1 MASALLAGLNEA
13 QEAAVRHESGPL
25 LILAGAGT
33 GKTRTITRRVAWLV
47 DECRVPSSRMLA
59 ITFTNKAAAEM
70 RSRIAEWV
78 PDARMWVGTFHATCA
93 RMLRMDPE
101 PVGRSSDFTI
111 FDQDDKRKLLRNL
124 IKDAGMDPQVF
135 RPARFEGLISGWKH
149 RRIVPAGAAQ
159 EAELRGLEEQRAA
172 QVYAAYEQALAR
184 SDALDFD
191 DLLWKGLLL
200 LQQDAHERWT
210 GRFEHVLVDEYQDTN
225 EIQYEFVRRLAA
237 RTRNL
242 AVCGDPDQSIY
253 SWRGADVRNI
263 LRFDEDFPDA
273 AVIKLERNYRSVGNV
288 LKAAQAVI
296 RRNRARKEKE
306 LWTEREA
313 GPPLGLAEAP
323 DEEIEANVAAMQM
336 ARWIAAGTSPREV
349 AVFYRTNACSRALE
363 AACTRLRIPY
373 QVVGGLGFFE
383 RREIKDLLAYAR
395 LAANPRDDAACARA
409 LNVPPRG
416 IGETTVERLR
426 AVAGEHG
433 QSLVEA
439 LRRDDFRA
447 NLRGPAR
454 KGVNDFIAILER
466 LKDRGAT
473 AEGALR
479 AAIDCTGYRRYA
491 EALEATED
499 VDRGENIDELL
510 AFAHEY
516 DQREDGGLRGFLA
529 EIALLSDVDQW
540 DEQAERVSLMTVHA
554 AKGLEF
560 DRVAVVG
567 LEEGLFP
574 HGRALE
580 EGPDGLE
587 EERRL
592 FYVALTRAR
601 EEIHLSHCR
610 MRFRTGAPGPQAPSR
625 FLDELPPELLPGAGF
640 AQDLRP
646 VRSRA
651 RAGDFLQPASAA
663 TEVEIEDA
671 PEFEPGDRVLHR
683 VFGAGT
689 VIEMLGHGVNRRI
702 VVEFDGSHAQR
713 TLLLAYSMLEREA

>member
-1 MASALLAGLNEA
+1 MAFGLLEGLNEA

-47 DECRVPSSRMLA
+47 SECGVPASRMLA

-70 RSRIAEWV
+70 RRRIAEWV
-78 PDARMWVGTFHATCA
+78 PGTGMWAGTFHATCA
-93 RMLRMDPE
+93 RMLRVDPE
-101 PVGRSSDFTI
+101 PVRRTRDFTI
-111 FDQDDKRKLLRNL
+111 FDQDDRRKLIRNL
-124 IKDAGMDPQVF
+124 IKDAGWDPQVF

-149 RRIVPAGAAQ
+149 RRVGPSGATE
-159 EAELRGLEEQRAA
+159 EADLRGLEEQRAA
-172 QVYAAYEQALAR
+172 KIYGIYESALER

-200 LQQDAHERWT
+200 LQQDVHARWT

-225 EIQYEFVRRLAA
+225 EIQYEFVRKLAD

-253 SWRGADVRNI
+253 SWRGADIRNI

-273 AVIKLERNYRSVGNV
+273 AVVKLERNYRSVGNV

-296 RRNRARKEKE
+296 RRNRSRKEKE
-306 LWTEREA
+306 LWTEREL

-323 DEEIEANVAAMQM
+323 DEELEANLTAMQL
-336 ARWIAAGTSPREV
+336 ARWIAAGTKPSEI

-395 LAANPRDDAACARA
+395 LAANPRDDAACSRV

-416 IGETTVERLR
+416 IGDTTVGRLR
-426 AVAGEHG
+426 AVASEHD
-433 QSLVEA
+433 QPLTDA
-439 LRRDDFRA
+439 LRREEFRSV
-447 NLRGPAR
+447 LRGPAR
-454 KGVNDFIAILER
+454 KGVNDFLAILER
-466 LKDRGAT
+466 LRDRSTT
-473 AEGALR
+473 AESALR
-479 AAIDCTGYRRYA
+479 AVLDLTGYRRFA
-491 EALEATED
+491 EAMEATED

-516 DQREDGGLRGFLA
+516 DQREEGGLRGFLA
-529 EIALLSDVDQW
+529 EIALISDVDQW
-540 DEQAERVSLMTVHA
+540 DESAERISLMTVHA

-560 DRVAVVG
+560 DRVALVG

-574 HGRALE
+574 HVRALE

-601 EEIHLSHCR
+601 EELHLSHCR
-610 MRFRTGAPGPQAPSR
+610 MRFRTGAPGPQSPSR
-625 FLDELPPELLPGAGF
+625 FLDELPPEVLPDAGF
-640 AQDLRP
+640 AQQLRP

-651 RAGDFLQPASAA
+651 RMLESSAPASA
-663 TEVEIEDA
+663 EVEVEDA
-671 PEFEPGDRVLHR
+671 PEFELNDRVRHR

-702 VVEFDGSHAQR
+702 VVEFDGSGTQR

>member
-1 MASALLAGLNEA
+1 MAAGILEDLNPA
-13 QEAAVRHESGPL
+13 QERAVLHEQGPL

-33 GKTRTITRRVAWLV
+33 GKTRTITRRVAHLV
-47 DECRVPSSRMLA
+47 LGRDVPPSRVLA
-59 ITFTNKAAAEM
+59 ITFTNKAAGEM
-70 RSRIAEWV
+70 RSRISQWV
-78 PDARMWVGTFHATCA
+78 PHTGMWVGTFHATCA

-101 PVGRSSDFTI
+101 PVRRSRDFTI
-111 FDQDDKRKLLRNL
+111 LDQDDRRRQLRR
-124 IKDAGMDPQVF
+124 IIQDQGWDPQVF

-149 RRIVPAGAAQ
+149 RRVIPAGAAV
-159 EAELRGLEEQRAA
+159 EAELRGIEEQRAA
-172 QVYAAYEQALAR
+172 QAYAAYERALERA
-184 SDALDFD
+184 DALDFD

-200 LQQDAHERWT
+200 LESDAAGRWI

-225 EIQYEFVRRLAA
+225 EIQYEFVRRLTAA
-237 RTRNL
+237 TRNL
-242 AVCGDPDQSIY
+242 AVCGDPDQGIY

-273 AVIKLERNYRSVGNV
+273 TVVRLEQNYRSVGNV
-288 LKAAQAVI
+288 LKAAQHLI
-296 RRNRARKEKE
+296 RHNRARKEKD
-306 LWTEREA
+306 LWTEREE

-323 DEEIEANVAAMQM
+323 DEELEANRVALQM
-336 ARWIAAGTSPREV
+336 ARWIEAGTRPREI

-373 QVVGGLGFFE
+373 QIVGGLGFFE

-395 LAANPRDDAACARA
+395 LAVNPRDDGAAERV

-416 IGETTVERLR
+416 VGETTSDRVR
-426 AVAGEHG
+426 AIAHEHEEPIL
-433 QSLVEA
+433 QA
-439 LRRDDFRA
+439 LRRPELRA
-447 NLRGPAR
+447 SLRGAAR
-454 KGVNDFIAILER
+454 QGVNDFLAVLER
-466 LKDRGAT
+466 LRERT
-473 AEGALR
+473 ARAEEALR
-479 AAIDCTGYRRYA
+479 AICDLTGYRRYA

-529 EIALLSDVDQW
+529 EIALLTDVDRW
-540 DEQAERVSLMTVHA
+540 DEAAERVSLMTVHA

-574 HGRALE
+574 HARALE
-580 EGPDGLE
+580 EGRDGLE

-601 EEIHLSHCR
+601 EELLLAHCR

-625 FLDELPPELLPGAGF
+625 FLDELPEELLPGA
-640 AQDLRP
+640 AIAEELRP
-646 VRSRA
+646 SSAARSRSEA
-651 RAGDFLQPASAA
+651 AADCAADGAAAEAEFASGDP
-663 TEVEIEDA
+663 V
-671 PEFEPGDRVLHR
+671 RHR
-683 VFGAGT
+683 VFGDGA
-689 VIEMLGHGVNRRI
+689 VVELLGHGVNRRVI
-702 VVEFDGSHAQR
+702 VEFENGVRR
-713 TLLLAYSMLEREA
+713 TLLLAYSMLERR